1 MAVIVTGAGGFLGRH
16 VVARL
21 RAEGQKVIAIDDL
34 STPGSESRMLHG
46 VRWRIADLTTD
57 GAGINELS
65 PAGILDEPTI
75 TEIWHLASP
84 ASPPL
89 YKARQR
95 DTLRLGGAVL
105 DLLLATA
112 ERHGARLLFA
122 SSSEVYGDPS
132 GLGSQ
137 AEDYCG
143 NVSCVGPRSMY
154 DEAKR
159 YGEALCC
166 AWHHEAGVDARIA
179 RIFNCYDEQTEVLTN
194 SGFVRFADLRGE
206 ELFATLAADSMQI
219 EFAPA
224 SEYVAA
230 PFVGDLL
237 HFSGTSYDLM
247 VTPNHRMLVDR
258 GDGPVI
264 VQADQIHGRGSAA
277 WRLIRGGAKWSGD
290 AIVTHI
296 IPAFKPTTGPA
307 SPERRI
313 PMGDWCEF
321 VGWFLSEGSAFICG
335 KGRER
340 RVVITQS
347 KKVHPLNYNR
357 ISTLVRRMGFN
368 PYLPKSKRDIFVSSR
383 QLYEELERHTP
394 FGSENKR
401 IPRWMLGLALPYL
414 ERLYKSLMLGDGRAD
429 GQTYTSKSH
438 GLADDVCEL
447 AIRLGHAASVRFDG
461 SIWRVNIGLG
471 SMAKRPRMGSSQ
483 PNNRNGEPTGEAR
496 VARVP
501 YDGMVYDVT
510 VPNHLLFVRRNGKT
524 CWSGNTYG
532 PGMAR
537 ADGRVVSAL
546 IGAALSGEVFPLHAG
561 GAQTR
566 SFSYVSDTVDGLF
579 HVMRDGRPATPVNVG
594 SPHEMTIG
602 ALVEFVGEVLGVEIR
617 TQVTPAQDEHD
628 PSRRCPDLRR
638 LRALGWTGPKVRL
651 EDGIRATADWMR
663 STMPAR

>member
-1 MAVIVTGAGGFLGRH
+1 MTAIVTGAGGFLGRH

-21 RAEGQKVIAIDDL
+21 RAEGQRVIAIDDL
-34 STPGSESRMLHG
+34 STPGSEARVLHG

-57 GAGINELS
+57 GANSANINELS
-65 PAGILDEPTI
+65 PAGIPDEPI

-122 SSSEVYGDPS
+122 SSSEVYGDPAGH
-132 GLGSQ
+132 GLCLTHQG
-137 AEDYCG
+137 EEYRG
-143 NVSCVGPRSMY
+143 NVSCTGPRSSY

-159 YGEALCC
+159 YGEAMCC
-166 AWHHEAGVDARIA
+166 AWTREAGVDTRIA
-179 RIFNCYDEQTEVLTN
+179 RIF
-194 SGFVRFADLRGE
+194 
-206 ELFATLAADSMQI
+206 
-219 EFAPA
+219 
-224 SEYVAA
+224 
-230 PFVGDLL
+230 
-237 HFSGTSYDLM
+237 
-247 VTPNHRMLVDR
+247 
-258 GDGPVI
+258 
-264 VQADQIHGRGSAA
+264 
-277 WRLIRGGAKWSGD
+277 
-290 AIVTHI
+290 
-296 IPAFKPTTGPA
+296 
-307 SPERRI
+307 
-313 PMGDWCEF
+313 
-321 VGWFLSEGSAFICG
+321 
-335 KGRER
+335 
-340 RVVITQS
+340 
-347 KKVHPLNYNR
+347 
-357 ISTLVRRMGFN
+357 
-368 PYLPKSKRDIFVSSR
+368 
-383 QLYEELERHTP
+383 
-394 FGSENKR
+394 
-401 IPRWMLGLALPYL
+401 
-414 ERLYKSLMLGDGRAD
+414 
-429 GQTYTSKSH
+429 
-438 GLADDVCEL
+438 
-447 AIRLGHAASVRFDG
+447 
-461 SIWRVNIGLG
+461 
-471 SMAKRPRMGSSQ
+471 
-483 PNNRNGEPTGEAR
+483 
-496 VARVP
+496 
-501 YDGMVYDVT
+501 
-510 VPNHLLFVRRNGKT
+510 
-524 CWSGNTYG
+524 NTYG